1 MNLSELILFLHS
13 WTRWAVL
20 FSGVATALAGLTGAA
35 RERAWSARDAA
46 IARVFVASVDVQ
58 VLLGLSLY
66 FGVSP
71 LARMARA
78 VWTSVGLGGLWAY
91 HELRFF
97 GLIHPLSMLLGAFVT
112 HASWVLAR
120 RTERSGARHRCVG
133 AGAALALA
141 IFLAAI
147 PWPILGHERPWFR
160 F

>member
-20 FSGVATALAGLTGAA
+20 ASGIVTLLSGLTGVA
-35 RERAWSARDAA
+35 RRRAWDARDEA

-58 VLLGLSLY
+58 VLLGASLY

-71 LARMARA
+71 MARMARA
-78 VWTSVGLGGLWAY
+78 VWASVGLGGLWASP
-91 HELRFF
+91 ELRFF
-97 GLIHPLSMLLGAFVT
+97 GLMHPLSMLLGALVAHT
-112 HASWVLAR
+112 SWVLAR
-120 RTERSGARHRCVG
+120 RSECSDARHRRIG
-133 AGAALALA
+133 AGAALTLA

-147 PWPILGHERPWFR
+147 PRPFLGHERPWFR

>member
-1 MNLSELILFLHS
+1 MSLSELTLFLHS

-20 FSGVATALAGLTGAA
+20 CIASVTAIAGLTGAV
-35 RERAWSARDAA
+35 RERAWGARDAA
-46 IARVFVASVDVQ
+46 LARVFVASVDVQ

-78 VWTSVGLGGLWAY
+78 VWASVGLAGLWGQ

-97 GLIHPLSMLLGAFVT
+97 GLIHPALMLLSAFVSHT
-112 HASWVLAR
+112 SWVLVR
-120 RTERSGARHRCVG
+120 RTECSRERQRRIGI
-133 AGAALALA
+133 GAALALA

-147 PWPILGHERPWFR
+147 PWPFLGHERPWFR

>member
-1 MNLSELILFLHS
+1 MNLGELVLFLHS

-20 FSGVATALAGLTGAA
+20 SCGIATVLAGLTGAA
-35 RERAWSARDAA
+35 RGRAWTAGDEA
-46 IARVFVASVDVQ
+46 IARVFIASVDVQ

-78 VWTSVGLGGLWAY
+78 VWASVGLDGLWAY
-91 HELRFF
+91 PELRFF
-97 GLIHPLSMLLGAFVT
+97 GLIHPLSMLLGAFVA
-112 HASWVLAR
+112 HSSWVLAR
-120 RTERSGARHRCVG
+120 RTEGSGQRQRRIAV
-133 AGAALALA
+133 GAALALG

-147 PWPILGHERPWFR
+147 PWPFLGHERPWFR